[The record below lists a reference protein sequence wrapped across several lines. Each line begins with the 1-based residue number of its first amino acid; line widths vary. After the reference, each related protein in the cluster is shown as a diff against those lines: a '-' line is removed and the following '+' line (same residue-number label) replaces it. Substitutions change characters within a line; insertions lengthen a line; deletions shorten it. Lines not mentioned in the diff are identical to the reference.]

1 MIKKNILITGSEGLI
16 GKSLVSHFKKL
27 KFNVIK
33 IDIKKKTERN
43 YISCDITNEEEV
55 KNCVTNLNKLRTI
68 A

>member
-33 IDIKKKTERN
+33 IDIKKKLKGIIFHAILPMKRKSK
-43 YISCDITNEEEV
+43 IV
-55 KNCVTNLNKLRTI
+55 
-68 A
+68 

>member
-16 GKSLVSHFKKL
+16 GRSLVSHFKKL

-43 YISCDITNEEEV
+43 YISCDITNHAILPMKRKSKIV
-55 KNCVTNLNKLRTI
+55 
-68 A
+68 